1 MGTDCDISFKEIVW
15 WLKWNFFLGEWKRV
29 LAPLCT
35 LKFLARCRDLEN
47 TGLIVLVEWL

>member
-1 MGTDCDISFKEIVW
+1 MGQWE
-15 WLKWNFFLGEWKRV
+15 RV

-47 TGLIVLVEWL
+47 IDLIVLVERL